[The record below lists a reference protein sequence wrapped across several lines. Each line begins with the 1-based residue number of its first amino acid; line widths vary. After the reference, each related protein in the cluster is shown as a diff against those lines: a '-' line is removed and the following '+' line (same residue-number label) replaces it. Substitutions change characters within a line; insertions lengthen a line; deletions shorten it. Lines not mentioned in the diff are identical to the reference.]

1 MEKLQLREK
10 EIFNILNSI
19 KNNNFVVIGGY
30 AVNAYTMPR
39 FSVDCDIV
47 IRDIKELNKIEEC
60 LFNYGYKKVKNN
72 LKDVSYGNFERYEK
86 EILQDFK
93 VSMDILIGGV
103 IDRQTNA
110 KFSANWIFDNS
121 KLRKLLGKTIN
132 EELNLNIIN
141 LEALFV
147 MKLISCRL
155 TDIRDI
161 FFLVGSVKDKGW
173 IKEEISKRYEFEDR
187 FSKLTKEIDSK
198 QFKDNLQGVFG
209 LVDNKLFEKHKKMI
223 HELANDLF

>member
-10 EIFNILNSI
+10 EIFNILDSI

-47 IRDIKELNKIEEC
+47 IRDHKELNKIEEC
-60 LFNYGYKKVKNN
+60 LFKSGYKKVKNDM
-72 LKDVSYGNFERYEK
+72 KDVSYGNFERYEK

-93 VSMDILIGGV
+93 VSMDILIGEV
-103 IDRQTNA
+103 IDRQTDA
-110 KFSANWIFDNS
+110 KFSAEWIFDNS

-132 EELNLNIIN
+132 EELNLKIIN
-141 LEALFV
+141 SEALFV
-147 MKLISCRL
+147 MKFISCRL

-161 FFLVGSVKDKGW
+161 FFLIGSIKDKGW
-173 IKEEISKRYEFEDR
+173 IKEEISKRYEFKDR

-198 QFKDNLQGVFG
+198 QFKNSLQGVFG
-209 LVDNKLFEKHKKMI
+209 LVDNKLFEKHKKLI
-223 HELANDLF
+223 HELINIL